1 MPGYR
6 LSTSELSLNHLAVA
20 GLLLVI
26 IGAMNFTFTLALHA
40 AAANVRRR

>member
-1 MPGYR
+1 

-26 IGAMNFTFTLALHA
+26 IGVMNFTFTLALHA
-40 AAANVRRR
+40 VAAYVRRR